1 MINRMSFNIASYID
15 HTILKQTTTLAEV
28 DRVCVEASMENYAS
42 VCIPPRYVQDAKKL
56 LDGSRVKVATVI
68 GFPLGYNVTDVKL
81 REINDA
87 LEMGADELDM
97 VHDLCALKNNNWKLM
112 EQEIQACLKPIE
124 EAGKVMKVIIETG
137 ILTDNEIIKCCEM
150 YSNFK
155 IDYIKTSTGFA
166 DIGASVHAVRLIK
179 AHIPARMGIKAS
191 GGISTYSFAKEL
203 IEAGATRL
211 GCSASNKI
219 MKESRMESAQ

>member
-1 MINRMSFNIASYID
+1 MSLNIASYID

-28 DRVCVEASMENYAS
+28 DKICVEASMENFAA
-42 VCIPPRYVQDAKKL
+42 VCIPPRYVSDAKKL
-56 LDGSRVKVATVI
+56 LDGSRVKIATVI

-97 VHDLCALKNNNWKLM
+97 VHDLCALKNNNWKLL
-112 EQEIQACLKPIE
+112 EEEIAACLKPVQ

-137 ILTDNEIIKCCEM
+137 ILTDSEIVKCCEL

-155 IDYIKTSTGFA
+155 IDFIKTSTGFA
-166 DIGASVHAVRLIK
+166 DIGVSVRVVQLIK
-179 AHIPARMGIKAS
+179 AHLSPRIGIKAS
-191 GGISTYSFAKEL
+191 GGVNSYAFAKEL

-211 GCSASNKI
+211 GCSASFKI
-219 MKESRMESAQ
+219 MKESRMEH